1 MDISALN
8 ALSNALNGI
17 DIGES
22 ILYGRVE
29 AYSCTY
35 LSATN
40 SCTEAYNPLKCVC
53 SQIFVLGLRPSTSI
67 TRILTLHNAIMT
79 LRQDGWKR

>member
-1 MDISALN
+1 MKIMDISALN

-22 ILYGRVE
+22 ILFGRVE

-35 LSATN
+35 LPAVNGPSKGRK
-40 SCTEAYNPLKCVC
+40 PL
-53 SQIFVLGLRPSTSI
+53 
-67 TRILTLHNAIMT
+67 
-79 LRQDGWKR
+79 

>member
-1 MDISALN
+1 MKLMDISSLN

-29 AYSCTY
+29 AYSCTV
-35 LSATN
+35 
-40 SCTEAYNPLKCVC
+40 PLMDIKV
-53 SQIFVLGLRPSTSI
+53 I
-67 TRILTLHNAIMT
+67 
-79 LRQDGWKR
+79 

>member
-1 MDISALN
+1 MKLMDISALN

-29 AYSCTY
+29 AYSCT
-35 LSATN
+35 SDSPAN
-40 SCTEAYNPLKCVC
+40 GAIKGYNPLKCVC
-53 SQIFVLGLRPSTSI
+53 SETFRLGFWPSNTHYAAS
-67 TRILTLHNAIMT
+67 NASYH
-79 LRQDGWKR
+79 DCNA